1 MLVLVISANLTPSG
15 GIVDIDGATFF
26 SDDLQETGEMM
37 KTLESFYVLR
47 SFYDSNFKDS
57 VTF

>member
-15 GIVDIDGATFF
+15 GIVDVDGATVF
-26 SDDLQETGEMM
+26 SDDLQETREMI
-37 KTLESFYVLR
+37 KTLESFYVLQ
-47 SFYDSNFKDS
+47 SFCDSNYKDS